1 MSSQRALSSN
11 FGKLLQTFGRFVQ
24 LWLSTHWRSLL
35 LLFLGVFLPLQLAI
49 LLAGQIQLQ
58 EGGLPWDVSILLAIH
73 STAQAN
79 LDSLALTLTQ
89 FGTRWGVFPVSTALV
104 MAMFFLKRWRSLIY
118 LLITLP
124 GAMLINRTAKEL
136 LHRVRPHL
144 WDSTFPPEP
153 EFAFPSGHAMAS
165 MAFVASLVV
174 LTWGSRW
181 CGWVTTLGSL
191 FVLAIA
197 WTRLYLGVHYPS
209 DIVAGWMVSI
219 AWAIAVSLVV
229 KPHLAKLNSETL
241 SPENNEVSAAQE

>member
-1 MSSQRALSSN
+1 MSSQPTLPSHL
-11 FGKLLQTFGRFVQ
+11 GKLLQTFSRFVQ
-24 LWLSTHWRSLL
+24 LWLGTHWRSLL
-35 LLFLGVFLPLQLAI
+35 LLFLGVFVPLQLFL
-49 LLAGQIQLQ
+49 LLAAQIQFQ
-58 EGGLPWDVSILLAIH
+58 EGGLSWDVSILTAIH
-73 STAQAN
+73 DTAQAK
-79 LDSLALTLTQ
+79 LDAIALTLTQ
-89 FGTRWGVFPVSTALV
+89 FGTRWGVFPLSVILIV
-104 MAMFFLKRWRSLIY
+104 AMFFWKRWRSLIY

-124 GAMLINRTAKEL
+124 GAMIINRTAKEF

-144 WDSTFPPEP
+144 WESRFPPEP

-181 CGWVTTLGSL
+181 CGWVATFGSV
-191 FVLAIA
+191 FVVAIA

-229 KPHLAKLNSETL
+229 RPHLAK
-241 SPENNEVSAAQE
+241 